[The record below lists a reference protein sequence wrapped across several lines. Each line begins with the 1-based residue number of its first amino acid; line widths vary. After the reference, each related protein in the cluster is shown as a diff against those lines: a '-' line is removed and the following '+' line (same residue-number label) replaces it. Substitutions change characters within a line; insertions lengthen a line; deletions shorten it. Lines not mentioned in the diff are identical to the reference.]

1 MDIQSL
7 KEYICD
13 NNAVECVLEQL
24 GCHHIKDKGSYY
36 TCGNPDGDN
45 VSAITVYKDESLNVI
60 DYTRAIADG
69 KRVSD
74 IIDLV
79 QFFTHQSFFEAV
91 KSVCEWIGLDL
102 YHDFE
107 EDLPQSIGV
116 LKLLLEMD
124 SNGATG
130 FEDDTPIKPIPE
142 AILTYY
148 LPFVNDMF
156 ANDGICYS
164 TQREFEVGYDDYSNR
179 ITIPVRDEHG
189 TLVGVK
195 GRYFGD
201 VQNTDILKYIYLEP
215 TNRSQILYGLYK
227 TYTHIQNKRVVYVVE
242 AEKGVMQLWSA
253 GIFNSVATSGKK
265 VSQQQIEKLTR
276 LGAAVVFCFDR
287 DVGKDELQ
295 DLADRF
301 PDGVDIYA
309 LIDKNNILLEKQS
322 PTDDIEKFKS
332 LEQNQKVK
340 LK

>member
-7 KEYICD
+7 KEYIYD
-13 NNAVECVLEQL
+13 NDAVECVLEQL
-24 GCHHIKDKGSYY
+24 GCHHIRDKDSYY

-60 DYTRAIADG
+60 DYTREIASG

-79 QFFTHQSFFEAV
+79 QYFTNQSFFDAI
-91 KSVCEWIGLDL
+91 KCICEWIGLEL
-102 YHDFE
+102 YHDFD
-107 EDLPQSIGV
+107 EDLPQSVGI

-124 SNGATG
+124 SNGATD
-130 FEDDTPIKPIPE
+130 FEEDTPIKPISE
-142 AILTYY
+142 IVLSYY
-148 LPFVNDMF
+148 KPFVNDMF
-156 ANDGICYS
+156 ADDGICYP
-164 TQREFEVGYDDYSNR
+164 TQQEFEIGYDDYSNR

-201 VQNTDILKYIYLEP
+201 VKDTDILKYIYLEP

-227 TYTHIQNKRVVYVVE
+227 TYMHIQSKRVVYVVE

-253 GIFNSVATSGKK
+253 GIYNSVATSGKK

-276 LGAAVVFCFDR
+276 LGAEIVFCFDR
-287 DVGKDELQ
+287 DVDRDELQ
-295 DLADRF
+295 ELADRF
-301 PDGVDIYA
+301 QDGVEVYA
-309 LIDKNNILLEKQS
+309 LIDRENTLLDKES
-322 PTDDIEKFKS
+322 PTDNIQKFKS
-332 LEQNQKVK
+332 LVQNQKIK